1 MIEITKALPC
11 DAEEIYAIYE
21 SLKGSPGCTWDD
33 EYPTLE
39 FVRHDIAER
48 DSLYKLTE
56 DGVIIAAAYLGDFE
70 EREMPECF
78 NKSVKRWGEFSRVG
92 VRREYHR
99 KGYAEKLL
107 KFLLNEAVDLRYD
120 GLALLVGT
128 ENSGAMA
135 LYEKIGFRRVGE
147 GVMYETPWFFYERKL
162 ERNYE
167 KDFLKL
173 LNLIRPHPHFYLGAC
188 SITRLRSFLDGFSVG
203 YSYPKM
209 QPILPG
215 FQDFIEEKYS
225 ERRTISWNHILL
237 EASGNDEEKAL
248 ELFFREFDEFT
259 EKKGQ

>member
-1 MIEITKALPC
+1 MMIEKALPG
-11 DAEEIYAIYE
+11 DAEEIYAIYS

-39 FVRHDIAER
+39 FVRGDIKR

-56 DGVIIAAAYLGDFE
+56 NGVIIAAAYLGEFE
-70 EREMPECF
+70 ERERPECYD
-78 NKSVKRWGEFSRVG
+78 KSIKNLGEFSRVG
-92 VRREYHR
+92 VRSEYHR
-99 KGYAEKLL
+99 KGYAERLL
-107 KFLLNEAVDLRYD
+107 RFLLEEAVNLNYD

-128 ENSGAMA
+128 ENLGAAA

-147 GVMYETPWFFYERKL
+147 GVMYDTHWFFYERKL

-167 KDFLKL
+167 KDILEL
-173 LNLIRPHPHFYLGAC
+173 LNLIRPYPHFYLGVR
-188 SITRLRSFLDGFSVG
+188 SITRLRCYLDGFSVG

-209 QPILPG
+209 QPLLPD

-225 ERRTISWNHILL
+225 EIRTISWNDILL